1 METPESLNDL
11 GGFLENILRYKLFE
25 INQTPVTVLSVG
37 LFLLFLV
44 GIYIISRILNKII
57 LRNILIRF
65 DIDRS
70 IRYNMVRIGHY
81 IVMIIGTIFAF
92 QFIGIDLSG
101 LAVIAGLL
109 SVGIGF
115 GLQNITSNFISGIIL
130 LFERPIKVGDRITV
144 GEVVGDVKAIN
155 MRSTTVQTL
164 NNITIIVPNSEFV
177 SSTVTNWS
185 HGDPKV
191 RVDLEVGV
199 SYGSDL
205 DIVLESLREV
215 ADEHPEVLKNPEPDV
230 LLTEFGDSSWNMV
243 LRVWIPSPRNYYRFR
258 SEINCN
264 IVRKFRAKNIEIPFP
279 QRDLHMRSPLPMPF
293 SSVAKVSST

>member
-1 METPESLNDL
+1 
-11 GGFLENILRYKLFE
+11 
-25 INQTPVTVLSVG
+25 
-37 LFLLFLV
+37 
-44 GIYIISRILNKII
+44 
-57 LRNILIRF
+57 
-65 DIDRS
+65 
-70 IRYNMVRIGHY
+70 MVRIGHY

-92 QFIGIDLSG
+92 QFVGIDLSG

-115 GLQNITSNFISGIIL
+115 GLQNITSNFMSGIIL

-144 GEVVGDVKAIN
+144 GDVVGDVMAIN

-191 RVDLEVGV
+191 RVDIEVGV

-205 DIVLESLREV
+205 DTVLESLKEV
-215 ADEHPEVLKNPEPDV
+215 AEEHPDVLKNPEPDV
-230 LLTEFGDSSWNMV
+230 LLSEFGDSSWNMI
-243 LRVWIPSPRNYYRFR
+243 LRVWIPSPKKYYVFQ

-264 IVRKFRAKNIEIPFP
+264 IVRKFREKNIEIPFP
-279 QRDLHMRSPLPMPF
+279 QRDLHVRSPLPVPF
-293 SSVAKVSST
+293 SSGARASSV